1 MFSATKCSAVFISLF
16 VSAFFS
22 IAVQAT
28 QVIIP
33 APPQLASTAYLLID
47 ADTGQVI
54 VEHNSDMPL
63 PPASLTKM
71 MTSYIV
77 SEEIEAGRLN
87 ESDLVRISDNAW
99 KKGGSASG
107 SSTMFLKPR
116 SEVPVIDLIRGVIIQ
131 SGNDASIALAEHI
144 AGSEEAFADVMNQQA
159 QLLGMS
165 SSFYKNAT
173 GWPAE
178 GHITTA
184 RDLAI
189 LAQAVINDHPEHYSI
204 YSEKYFK
211 HNGINQPNRNKLLF
225 RNKFVDG
232 LKTGHTEEAGFCL
245 VASEKRNDM
254 RLISV
259 VMGTKSEEV
268 RAAESQRLIAYGFR
282 YYATH
287 KLYQANAPLKE
298 LDQRVWGGLEEQVS
312 LTLAEDI
319 VATIPRGSRKSLQV
333 ETEID
338 SVIKAPVSK
347 GQELGK
353 LVVRLEDKIVAEQK
367 LLAAADVAQAGFFA
381 RSWDALKLMVEGE

>member
-1 MFSATKCSAVFISLF
+1 MRHLMSKLVVHFFFILGVCSV
-16 VSAFFS
+16 S
-22 IAVQAT
+22 IAQAA

-33 APPQLASTAYLLID
+33 APPQLSSTAYLLID
-47 ADTGQVI
+47 ADTGKVL
-54 VEHNSDMPL
+54 VEHNADQML

-77 SEEIEAGRLN
+77 SEEIGAGRLS
-87 ESDLVRISDNAW
+87 ESSLVRVSDNAW

-116 SEVPVIDLIRGVIIQ
+116 SEVPVIDLMRGVIIQ

-165 SSFYKNAT
+165 NSSFVNAT

-178 GHITTA
+178 GHVTTA
-184 RDLAI
+184 RDLSI
-189 LAQAVINDHPEHYSI
+189 LAKAVINDHPEHYEI
-204 YSEKYFK
+204 YSEKYYK

-232 LKTGHTEEAGFCL
+232 LKTGHTNEAGYCL
-245 VASEKRNDM
+245 VASEKRQGM

-259 VMGTKSEEV
+259 VMGTKSQEA

-287 KLYQANAPLKE
+287 KLYEAGQPLAE
-298 LDQRVWGGLEEQVS
+298 LDQRVWGGMQEQVQ
-312 LTLAEDI
+312 LALAKNI
-319 VATIPRGSRKSLQV
+319 TATVPRGSRKSLSV
-333 ETEID
+333 ETHID
-338 SVIKAPVSK
+338 SVIKAPLAK

-353 LVVRLEDKIVAEQK
+353 LVVKLDDEVVAEET
-367 LLAAADVAQAGFFA
+367 LVAASDVAEAGFFA
-381 RSWDALKLMVEGE
+381 RTWDSILLLIEGE